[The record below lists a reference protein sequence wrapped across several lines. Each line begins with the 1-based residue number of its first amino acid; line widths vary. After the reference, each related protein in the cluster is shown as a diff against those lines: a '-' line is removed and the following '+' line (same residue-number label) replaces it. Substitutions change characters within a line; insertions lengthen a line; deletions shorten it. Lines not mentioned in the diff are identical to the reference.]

1 MLEGVLSDIRTKFQ
15 VDTFEND
22 VFIAFETSKMATFH
36 DIPMYYQAI
45 RFFVSIRCS
54 MRPSWF

>member
-36 DIPMYYQAI
+36 GTPMY
-45 RFFVSIRCS
+45 
-54 MRPSWF
+54 